1 MCSLDDPQNPFN
13 KWADAITHHEGGK
26 PGKGGKPADRNVRNC
41 NPGNLKYAKQHG
53 STGQDKDGFARF
65 PDWQTGRNALIR
77 QLEKY
82 VHDHPNYN
90 LLQIMNHY
98 LGGKDPNHPVKT
110 GQGDPLTYANDVAHS
125 LGEQPQGRTLNEIFS
140 CDCTPPPGNGG
151 DDGGNGGSRRP
162 GGGGGG

>member
-26 PGKGGKPADRNVRNC
+26 KGKGGKPADRNVRNC
-41 NPGNLKYAKQHG
+41 NPGNLKYMNQPG

-82 VHDHPNYN
+82 VHDYPNDN
-90 LLQIMNHY
+90 LLQIMYYY
-98 LGGKDPNHPVKT
+98 LNGEHSDHPDIT
-110 GQGDPLTYANDVAHS
+110 PQGDPFTYANKVAHG
-125 LGEQPQGRTLNEIFS
+125 LGEQAQGRTLNEIFS
-140 CDCTPPPGNGG
+140 CDCTPPPPPPGNGG
-151 DDGGNGGSRRP
+151 DGGSRGP